1 MSDADIAP
9 EERVNETTSWPEL
22 AISLYDRLTGR
33 GAVITYEF
41 DDMEVLV
48 PSKVGDDADHAHWE
62 VDGTL
67 TITTEERE

>member
-1 MSDADIAP
+1 VSETDSPTDDRID
-9 EERVNETTSWPEL
+9 ETTSWPEL

-41 DDMEVLV
+41 EDMEVAV
-48 PSKVGDDADHAHWE
+48 PSKTGEDAEYARWQ

-67 TITTEERE
+67 TITTEEQE

>member
-1 MSDADIAP
+1 MSDADTAP
-9 EERVNETTSWPEL
+9 EERVDETTSWPEL

-41 DDMEVLV
+41 EDMEVLV

>member
-1 MSDADIAP
+1 MSDADTAP

-41 DDMEVLV
+41 EDMEVLV
-48 PSKVGDDADHAHWE
+48 PSKVGDDADHARWE

>member
-1 MSDADIAP
+1 MSDADTAP
-9 EERVNETTSWPEL
+9 EERVDETTSWPEL

>member
-1 MSDADIAP
+1 MSETDSPTDDRID
-9 EERVNETTSWPEL
+9 ETTSWPEL

-41 DDMEVLV
+41 EDMEVAV
-48 PSKVGDDADHAHWE
+48 PSKTGEDAEYARWQ

-67 TITTEERE
+67 TITTEEQE